1 MPSVKD
7 LMTQNVIK
15 IDMHKTIFDA
25 AILMTEKKVGCL
37 IIMEGEKPVGIITE
51 RDFVRRVVAINC
63 SLDTSVSKIMSQPLI
78 IIEPNATLKTAARLM
93 LKNKIRRLPVV
104 ENNKLVGMIVVA
116 DFARQLSKK
125 TITEEILNAMARY
138 PVHMF
143 DETMGVVGA
152 VVDKVYT
159 E

>member
-104 ENNKLVGMIVVA
+104 ANNKLVGMIVVA

>member
-15 IDMHKTIFDA
+15 MDINKTIFDA

-51 RDFVRRVVAINC
+51 RDFVRRVVATNR